1 MFRFCGFS
9 ELWPE
14 RVQNLDAH
22 TRRHTTCTCTAR
34 LSCVPYDP
42 MCAVCVCVC
51 PLQPARAR
59 PALKRL
65 LQKGQLFHNGRNGR
79 AVKHKRLLP
88 CVPCEPLWCVCV
100 SPARAAARL
109 KSLFTD
115 KTNSCFMGRAPTTRS
130 IIIIYVDESAALLAC
145 CHVVASAPSC
155 FAATQC
161 GQCLGFIGCPGN
173 AAAAASATTSTSDGR
188 TRNVGLPPAAIPCVL
203 SGVPH

>member
-1 MFRFCGFS
+1 MAFRSCGPSGSAFKI
-9 ELWPE
+9 LMLTPGDTLHVHVR
-14 RVQNLDAH
+14 RVCHACH
-22 TRRHTTCTCTAR
+22 MTR
-34 LSCVPYDP
+34 
-42 MCAVCVCVC
+42 CAVCVCVCVC

-100 SPARAAARL
+100 SPARAGHT

-188 TRNVGLPPAAIPCVL
+188 TRNAGLPPAAIPCVL